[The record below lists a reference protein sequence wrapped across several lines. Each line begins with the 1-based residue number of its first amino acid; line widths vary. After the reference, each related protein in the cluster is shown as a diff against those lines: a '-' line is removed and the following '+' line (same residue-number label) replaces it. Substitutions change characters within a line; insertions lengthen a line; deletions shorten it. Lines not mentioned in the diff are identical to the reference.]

1 MQPPARGSGPVS
13 GQPRASVLDTAR
25 ALAAPAGVALA
36 VTAGCV
42 AINWAD
48 PTTPGGII
56 PECPSK
62 MLFGVNCPGCGSTR
76 MVYSLIRGDLGSAF
90 AYNAVGV
97 AALVLVL
104 WSYGA
109 WTVGLLRGRFVRSW
123 QHLRWAPLIV
133 LAVVLAWFIIR
144 NIPIEPFVSLR
155 V

>member
-1 MQPPARGSGPVS
+1 MVMAGP
-13 GQPRASVLDTAR
+13 GAGTRWATLRRAAS

-36 VTAGCV
+36 VSAGCIAV
-42 AINWAD
+42 NWAD
-48 PTTPGGII
+48 PTTPGGVI

-76 MVYSLIRGDLGSAF
+76 MVYSLIHGDLGAAV

-97 AALVLVL
+97 AALILLL
-104 WSYGA
+104 WSYSA

-123 QHLRWAPLIV
+123 QHLRWAPLLV
-133 LAVVLAWFIIR
+133 LGVVLAWFVVR
-144 NIPIEPFVSLR
+144 NIPVEPFVSLR